1 MNGIN
6 RRSQKIVCV
15 IEMDFLDPG
24 GRLWPGI
31 YPKLDEV
38 YTVADFIDNTGLM
51 RGAGIEADLCDIDVT
66 MGLELMEIPCPTGPT
81 RKLGWPII
89 CFRPADER
97 ETDISTLMPAPVRRL
112 EDA

>member
-6 RRSQKIVCV
+6 RRSQKVVCV
-15 IEMDFLDPG
+15 IELDILDPRG
-24 GRLWPGI
+24 VLWPGT

-51 RGAGIEADLCDIDVT
+51 KGFGIVVDPVDLDVT
-66 MGLELMEIPCPTGPT
+66 MGLELMEIPCPKGPT

-97 ETDISTLMPAPVRRL
+97 TTDISTLMPAPVRRL